1 MLQKEFWPGICF
13 DRESFFIT
21 DVNIKLIYSITG
33 IISILYRIFKP
44 YLRILG
50 NQTIFCLTTK
60 SPLVIPPIQ
69 IQTQKEAKKTRIT
82 KPTPHSGPAPS
93 IRCSCTDPEMS
104 PLTMISQV
112 QEEPSLQLCVL
123 RNHNPLIDTI
133 ICIAPL
139 VVVYTFSLETE
150 TWAKANIEG
159 TLFVTELLPSTL
171 NPSQPRYSLVVLN
184 QRNLENFTYSIK
196 KAEHVE
202 LADEDFISLTE
213 MHDQGRGDTVKTIW
227 GLWVFSDP
235 AAGEGETR
243 MAEIM
248 ARVMGECAEKMEVWA
263 AWAGDHDDVSSEE
276 ERGRKRVRQPR
287 SATQWTLAEATCAR
301 SCLNP
306 SHYGLHG

>member
-1 MLQKEFWPGICF
+1 M
-13 DRESFFIT
+13 
-21 DVNIKLIYSITG
+21 
-33 IISILYRIFKP
+33 
-44 YLRILG
+44 
-50 NQTIFCLTTK
+50 
-60 SPLVIPPIQ
+60 
-69 IQTQKEAKKTRIT
+69 
-82 KPTPHSGPAPS
+82 
-93 IRCSCTDPEMS
+93 
-104 PLTMISQV
+104 QV
-112 QEEPSLQLCVL
+112 QEEPSLQLRVL
-123 RNHNPLIDTI
+123 QNHNPLTDSI

-184 QRNLENFTYSIK
+184 QRNLQNFTYSIK

-213 MHDQGRGDTVKTIW
+213 MHDHGRGDTVMHDHGRGDTVKTIW

-248 ARVMGECAEKMEVWA
+248 ARVMGECAEKMELG
-263 AWAGDHDDVSSEE
+263 AWAGDYGDVSSEE
-276 ERGRKRVRQPR
+276 ERGRKRVRRPR
-287 SATQWTLAEATCAR
+287 SATQWTLAEATCAC

-306 SHYGLHG
+306 SAMDFTSDDRSEPTGPPPSVNHYCW